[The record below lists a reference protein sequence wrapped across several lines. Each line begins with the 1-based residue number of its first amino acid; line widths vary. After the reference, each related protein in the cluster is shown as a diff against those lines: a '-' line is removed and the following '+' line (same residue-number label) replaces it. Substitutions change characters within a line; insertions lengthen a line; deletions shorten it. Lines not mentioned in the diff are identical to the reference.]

1 LCPGS
6 TGVAKGATMPYRR
19 QLLLQVLK
27 HGRQYSKIIVDG
39 RVKSRDH
46 IRKEVLRLMS
56 DFGHPD
62 VSDIQITCCREI
74 SIVLSFW
81 EEAHA

>member
-6 TGVAKGATMPYRR
+6 ATAAKNVTMPYRR

-27 HGRQYSKIIVDG
+27 HGRQYSKIILDG
-39 RVKSRDH
+39 KVKSRDT

-81 EEAHA
+81 DEAHA